1 MTAPTDLPIFS
12 FKNQKEW
19 EAWLSA
25 NYSSTGIWMR
35 FYKKASG
42 TETVTYAE
50 ALEVALCYG
59 WIDGQA
65 RRFDEVS
72 YLQRFTPRR
81 KKSVWS
87 KINTKHVERLI
98 QEGRM
103 KESGMKAVEEAKA
116 DGRWEKAYDSPS
128 TMTIPDDFL
137 NELKGNKKAYDF
149 FQTLSKTNTY
159 AIAYRLQTARKP
171 ETVEKRK
178 KQLLAMLEK
187 GEKFY

>member
-1 MTAPTDLPIFS
+1 MTAPTDLPFFS

-19 EAWLSA
+19 ETWLSA
-25 NYSSTGIWMR
+25 NYFSTGIWMR

-42 TETVTYAE
+42 IETVTYAE

-65 RRFDEVS
+65 RRFDETS

-98 QEGRM
+98 KEGRM

-149 FQTLSKTNTY
+149 FQTLSKTNTMLLLIGY
-159 AIAYRLQTARKP
+159 KQQESP
-171 ETVEKRK
+171 KR
-178 KQLLAMLEK
+178 
-187 GEKFY
+187 